1 MFKEKLRGKK
11 EEHVILIGKQGSG
24 IDLVGKALLGKDF
37 KPESKKGK
45 YNGIEMVDSL
55 GQNDDRDV
63 KITCLFLNDTSCLST
78 NDISSLSISEDYSVV
93 FCFPITYRF
102 TKEDWSLLETYLK
115 YRQSENFQKI
125 SIVFTNAEY
134 LDDKGIDQEDYIE
147 NLPDRFTKLLTKCN
161 NKYYFINSK
170 NGHPVNNDNM
180 VMQLLKPLPG
190 DLYHEEL
197 LKWGSMYSIIPFN
210 KLLSRLK

>member
-1 MFKEKLRGKK
+1 MFKEKLRGRK

-24 IDLVGKALLGKDF
+24 IDLVGKALLGKDL
-37 KPESKKGK
+37 KLESKKGK
-45 YNGIEMVDSL
+45 HNGIGMVDSL
-55 GQNDDRDV
+55 GQNVDRDV

-78 NDISSLSISEDYSVV
+78 DDISSLSISEDYSVV

-102 TKEDWSLLETYLK
+102 TKEDLSLLETYLK

-125 SIVFTNAEY
+125 SIVFTNAEH
-134 LDDKGIDQEDYIE
+134 LDDKGIDQDDYIE
-147 NLPDRFTKLLTKCN
+147 NLPDRFTKLLTKCS

-170 NGHPVNNDNM
+170 SGHPVNNDNM

-197 LKWGSMYSIIPFN
+197 LKWGSIYFIPFN
-210 KLLSRLK
+210 KILSRIK